1 MYLTESQY
9 SFLFFFLTTY
19 DCATMQTLLLSP
31 SLSSITRTDETI
43 MNKENVPDEVKVVL
57 PLCESKSPFT
67 NKRRLSFSNIHNQ
80 QQLTTPPRLKMNI
93 DDNSEEDFSF
103 AKLKGT
109 VQNFEQKQKAHYE
122 SICNHS
128 NNSSISNGNGKQSY
142 SNSNYFELKTKT
154 NSNVSN
160 NNTND
165 SSTSTH
171 NTSCSSLGTIDSNEF
186 SPTSSFHQS
195 NCNDE
200 NHAIESTRQRTSN
213 DDNVDEEDFSF
224 QKLKQKAVGMEA
236 ASIQKTGNKKG
247 NNDRHNSNEINEEV
261 EDFSFANLRQK
272 ALMTTPSKRLGGK
285 TITPSTPFR
294 NISYKK
300 TQHRVAPHTICGKGC
315 RPTSNII
322 APIPF
327 SLQNRSN
334 SAPKTRPQVELDV
347 NIGSKTL
354 VNVPEKKN
362 HSTSKSSFNP
372 NRFQFK
378 PKIKKEEIQA
388 TNDTHASVKKLSQW
402 LSDDPFEKKKQLL
415 IRKGEQIANKA
426 RIFETEEVLNETLQV
441 NCQSR
446 AQRERQYFPEGK
458 VSNGKDWLKNHAFGD
473 KTKSH
478 DSDDSDQ
485 NCGVMEKKKQIEAAL
500 KMRST
505 KKRC

>member
-31 SLSSITRTDETI
+31 SSSSITRTDETI

-128 NNSSISNGNGKQSY
+128 NNSSSSNGNGKESY
-142 SNSNYFELKTKT
+142 SNSNSLELKTKT
-154 NSNVSN
+154 NINESN

-171 NTSCSSLGTIDSNEF
+171 ITSCSSLGTIDSNEL
-186 SPTSSFHQS
+186 SPTSSLQQS
-195 NCNDE
+195 DSKDK
-200 NHAIESTRQRTSN
+200 NHDIESTRQRNSN
-213 DDNVDEEDFSF
+213 DDNIDKEDFSF

-236 ASIQKTGNKKG
+236 SSIKKNG
-247 NNDRHNSNEINEEV
+247 HKINEEV

-285 TITPSTPFR
+285 TIAPSTPFR
-294 NISYKK
+294 NSSYKK
-300 TQHRVAPHTICGKGC
+300 SQHRVVPHTICGKGC
-315 RPTSNII
+315 RPTSSII

-334 SAPKTRPQVELDV
+334 SAPKTRPRVELDV
-347 NIGSKTL
+347 NIGSKTS
-354 VNVPEKKN
+354 VNVSEKKN
-362 HSTSKSSFNP
+362 HSTSKSTFNP

-426 RIFETEEVLNETLQV
+426 KIFEAEEVLNETLQL